1 MTRGA
6 LTALVS
12 QRAAMS
18 GGKSHGVPLSQPGP
32 RGDPLGDTSNVGEE
46 DRINTAEGAR
56 RFFDTVRSRDK
67 RMHLVP
73 GGYHEPHNDPGSV
86 NTA

>member
-1 MTRGA
+1 M
-6 LTALVS
+6 
-12 QRAAMS
+12 
-18 GGKSHGVPLSQPGP
+18 
-32 RGDPLGDTSNVGEE
+32 GDTSNVGEE